1 MIESS
6 WRVVGAAA
14 LGTSHQKMGFPC
26 QDAQTSRLLSDGTVL
41 IALADG
47 AGTADRSQEGARQ
60 AVDRALLC
68 MDATLALEVPQNEA
82 DWETLIRA
90 AFQQARQG
98 VLEIAEETDS
108 PIKAFATTLICAV
121 ASDCWL
127 AVGQIGDGAVV
138 AVDMQDEY
146 FTLVQ
151 PQRGEYAN
159 ETNFLTME
167 NALDLLAVRVVER
180 SPRALAVMSDGLTRL
195 ALKIP
200 DYEPHIPFF
209 SPLFAFTAE
218 IENQDQA
225 VSQLETFLNSER
237 LNARTDDDKSLVLA
251 VRVPEPDN
259 AL

>member
-1 MIESS
+1 MVESS
-6 WRVVGAAA
+6 WQVVGAAV
-14 LGTSHQKMGFPC
+14 LGTSHQKMGLPC
-26 QDAQTSRLLSDGTVL
+26 QDAQTSRLLSDGTML

-47 AGTADRSQEGARQ
+47 AGTAERSQEGARQ

-68 MDATLALEVPQNEA
+68 LDATLALEVPQDEA
-82 DWETLIRA
+82 GWEALIRE

-98 VLEIAEETDS
+98 VLEIAEEHGS
-108 PIKAFATTLICAV
+108 PLKAFATTLICAV

-138 AVDMQDEY
+138 AVDVQDEY
-146 FTLVQ
+146 FTLAQ

-167 NALDLLAVRVVER
+167 NSVDLLTVRVEARPV
-180 SPRALAVMSDGLTRL
+180 RALAVMSDGLTRL

-209 SPLFAFTAE
+209 NPLFAFAAE
-218 IENQDQA
+218 TEDQDQA
-225 VSQLETFLNSER
+225 VSQLEAFLHSER

-251 VRVPEPDN
+251 VRVLETDSTP
-259 AL
+259 